1 MKWQKVSKVCIES
14 VPPGYTISKAVTIR
28 DGAVVTLYQAWKG
41 KRHLHTGTL
50 EECRAACGKRATT
63 A

>member
-1 MKWQKVSKVCIES
+1 MKWEKRDSKHLAS

-41 KRHLHTGTL
+41 KTHLHTGTKA
-50 EECRAACGKRATT
+50 ECLAKCAGA
-63 A
+63 

>member
-1 MKWQKVSKVCIES
+1 MQWKKATPVCLES
-14 VPPGYTISKAVTIR
+14 VPTGYTITKAVTIR

-41 KRHLHTGTL
+41 SAHLHTGTL
-50 EECRAACGKRATT
+50 EEAKAACGKPATT